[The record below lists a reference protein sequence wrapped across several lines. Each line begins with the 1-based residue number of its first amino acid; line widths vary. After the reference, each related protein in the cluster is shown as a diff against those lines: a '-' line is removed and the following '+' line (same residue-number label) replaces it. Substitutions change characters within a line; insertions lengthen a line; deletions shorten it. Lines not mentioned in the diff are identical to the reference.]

1 MRDYSPI
8 RFEVSQDI
16 SPLPVYLGAHE
27 PIPRP
32 GRRAPA
38 LLAKRYRRYRR
49 PQHLVC
55 VPVNPLRQDAGHDRV
70 SVRPRR
76 GAGERNLISCAE
88 GPWHLPYPRRCP
100 GDSRRRARRR
110 RFLARDRIHLRRRPR
125 AQRRG
130 RQAGDPQAAARPRR
144 RPMQRAGRRR
154 RREVRRNNTTL
165 SGTGTGS
172 ARGIARRARPFGT
185 RRAGVRFASPPMLDR
200 NDDRGRARARYQ
212 PRRSRGPADRRPPV
226 PSRSSIRSLFLARPA
241 TDYSRFSVRSSR

>member
-1 MRDYSPI
+1 M
-8 RFEVSQDI
+8 
-16 SPLPVYLGAHE
+16 PVYLGAHE

-49 PQHLVC
+49 PRHLVC

-76 GAGERNLISCAE
+76 GAGECNLISCAE
-88 GPWHLPYPRRCP
+88 GPWRLPYPRRCP

-125 AQRRG
+125 AQCRG

-154 RREVRRNNTTL
+154 RRKVRRKHFP
-165 SGTGTGS
+165 GTKGHGS
-172 ARGIARRARPFGT
+172 ARGIASRARAFGT
-185 RRAGVRFASPPMLDR
+185 RRARVRFPSPPMRDR
-200 NDDRGRARARYQ
+200 HDDRGRARARYQ

-226 PSRSSIRSLFLARPA
+226 PSRSSIRSLFLARP
-241 TDYSRFSVRSSR
+241 YSRFSVRSSR